1 MVGEGGNEMTQDFTR
16 DKPIYSQLVDKICGD
31 ILKGNLQPGDKM
43 QSVREYSLEVGVNVN
58 TVQRVYKEL
67 EMMGLTDTKRGQ
79 GTFITTEEGRIQRL
93 REDMKVEL
101 VTQFVQSLQRLV
113 FQKKKSFKFCKERKR
128 VNDSTSTCLV

>member
-1 MVGEGGNEMTQDFTR
+1 MTQHFTR
-16 DKPIYSQLVDKICGD
+16 DKPIYSQLVDIICGD

-43 QSVREYSLEVGVNVN
+43 LSVREYSLEVGVNVN

-79 GTFITTEEGRIQRL
+79 GTFITTEEGRIQHL

-101 VTQFVQSLQRLV
+101 VTQFIQSIAAFGFSKEEIIQILQR
-113 FQKKKSFKFCKERKR
+113 KEESK
-128 VNDSTSTCLV
+128 